1 VRDNRNAAAQKKEG
15 QKKRPRMESR
25 RIMNEEK
32 QQEQPPQQNDESYT
46 YMPLSGGERPVQ
58 NDAEIAKML
67 LDMEGKTAVTRTKFP
82 VFDNDGKQIG
92 WRIGETENTFVEML
106 NRDLSKSNLNQ
117 QDLRIARQIRILASY
132 VQSVSIATMI
142 NYRDFQKLLADI
154 DSHWINTARAKGGWA
169 AELSKTSKTT
179 KQEMLE
185 QELRQFDEEKKKPR
199 WKFW

>member
-1 VRDNRNAAAQKKEG
+1 MSQ
-15 QKKRPRMESR
+15 
-25 RIMNEEK
+25 EE
-32 QQEQPPQQNDESYT
+32 QQQQQSEQQPVET
-46 YMPLSGGERPVQ
+46 YMPLTGGERPVQ

-67 LDMEGKTAVTRTKFP
+67 LDMESLTAVSRVRISFR
-82 VFDNDGKQIG
+82 DDEGKLH
-92 WRIGETENTFVEML
+92 WRIIEEANTFVEMM
-106 NRDLSKSNLNQ
+106 NRDLSKSNLNM

-154 DSHWINTARAKGGWA
+154 DSHWVNTARAKGGWA

-185 QELRQFDEEKKKPR
+185 QQLRQFDDEKKKPR

>member
-1 VRDNRNAAAQKKEG
+1 
-15 QKKRPRMESR
+15 MS
-25 RIMNEEK
+25 
-32 QQEQPPQQNDESYT
+32 QEQEQQRQSEQQPVET
-46 YMPLSGGERPVQ
+46 YMPLTGGERPVQ

-67 LDMEGKTAVTRTKFP
+67 LDMEGKTAVTRMKVP
-82 VFDNDGKQIG
+82 VFDENGKQVG
-92 WRIGETENTFVEML
+92 WRIGETENTFVEMM

-154 DSHWINTARAKGGWA
+154 DSHWVNTARAKGGWA

-185 QELRQFDEEKKKPR
+185 QQLRQFDDEKKKPR